1 MTPKLRVA
9 LVLCWCATQAAFAGD
24 WPRFLGPHASG
35 TSDETGLLD
44 TWPADG
50 PPLVWEKSIG
60 SGYGAPSVIGQSL
73 VFHHRIGD
81 EEILECLEAATGK
94 SRWRYAY
101 PSHYIDPYG
110 YNNGPRAS
118 PVLTSNLCYAFGAEG
133 KLICVEL
140 QTGKLVWQ
148 RDTAADFNVP
158 EAFFGVGSTPVLEDG
173 LLIVMVGGQ
182 PNSGLVAFDA
192 ATGKTVWESVG
203 APNWEGVKMTG
214 WPGEPN
220 VHWKA
225 WEKQASYST
234 PVEATIHGRR
244 QILCLT
250 RQGLVSVDP
259 KTGRVNFSFWFR
271 SRVNESVNAM
281 CPVVVDDLI
290 FISAAYYR
298 IGSVLLRV
306 NPDDKGVAEV
316 WRGAGMELHWTTP
329 IYLDGYL
336 YACSGRNEPDARMR
350 CVEFKTG
357 KLMWDVDESW
367 PSHSTRTPSVYG
379 RGSSILA
386 DGKLITLGEG
396 GILGLF
402 KPNPA
407 KQEEIC
413 RYQVPQL
420 QYPCWAAPVLS
431 NKKLYLRNDDHLVC
445 LDLAK

>member
-1 MTPKLRVA
+1 
-9 LVLCWCATQAAFAGD
+9 
-24 WPRFLGPHASG
+24 
-35 TSDETGLLD
+35 
-44 TWPADG
+44 
-50 PPLVWEKSIG
+50 
-60 SGYGAPSVIGQSL
+60 
-73 VFHHRIGD
+73 
-81 EEILECLEAATGK
+81 
-94 SRWRYAY
+94 
-101 PSHYIDPYG
+101 
-110 YNNGPRAS
+110 
-118 PVLTSNLCYAFGAEG
+118 
-133 KLICVEL
+133 VEL